1 MSLPNPPAGP
11 FAALQYRDFRLLW
24 TGQVLSSIGTRMQG
38 AALLWQI
45 YALTHSKF
53 ALGYIGLARV
63 IPLVLFA
70 LVGGVVADALDRRR
84 LMLLSQ
90 STMALLAIGLGIWTL
105 LGMRDAW
112 PIYVVAG
119 LSAGVLA
126 FDNPAR
132 QSLMP
137 TLVPRERLANALSL
151 NSMCMQF
158 ASIAGPA
165 LTGLVVLRLGD
176 RGVGWVYLINGA
188 SFLAVIVALLR
199 MSPPPPEEPGSRPK
213 VSLHAAL
220 EGLRFMRESRLLLSL
235 MLLDFLATFF
245 SSADTLLP
253 VYARDILHVGPA
265 GYGLLAGAS
274 AVGSLIGAVSIAL
287 LPPIRHQGRVVLTA
301 VFCYGIATILFG
313 LGHSFAICFL
323 ALAGTGIADTIST
336 VLRQT
341 IRQLVTP
348 DVLRGRMTSINL
360 MFFQGGPQLGE
371 LEAGLVAGAF
381 GAPVSVIT
389 GGVGCLLVV
398 LGMAVY
404 APWLRKYEAEE

>member
-1 MSLPNPPAGP
+1 
-11 FAALQYRDFRLLW
+11 
-24 TGQVLSSIGTRMQG
+24 MQS

-45 YALTHSKF
+45 YALTHSKY

-90 STMALLAIGLGIWTL
+90 SLMALLATALGVWSL
-105 LGMRDAW
+105 LGMREVW

-119 LSAGVLA
+119 LSSGVLA

-151 NSMCMQF
+151 NSICIQT
-158 ASIAGPA
+158 ASIVGPA
-165 LTGLVVLRLGD
+165 LTGLVILKLGD
-176 RGVGWVYLINGA
+176 RGVGWVYLLNGL

-199 MSPPPPEEPGSRPK
+199 MSPPRADEVEARPK
-213 VSLHAAL
+213 VSLEAAL
-220 EGLRFMRESRLLLSL
+220 EGLRFMRHSHLLVSL

-253 VYARDILHVGPA
+253 VYARDILRVGPG
-265 GYGLLAGAS
+265 GYGVLAGAA
-274 AVGSLIGAVSIAL
+274 AVGSLVGAGAL
-287 LPPIRHQGRVVLTA
+287 AWLPPIRRQGRVVLGA
-301 VFCYGIATILFG
+301 VFCYGLATILFG
-313 LGHSFAICFL
+313 VGKSFPICFL
-323 ALAGTGIADTIST
+323 GLAGTGMADTVST

-348 DVLRGRMTSINL
+348 DALRGRMTSINL
-360 MFFQGGPQLGE
+360 IFLQGGPQLGE
-371 LEAGLVAGAF
+371 VEAGLVAGAF
-381 GAPVSVIT
+381 GAPASVIS
-389 GGVGCLLVV
+389 GGIACLLMVI
-398 LGMAVY
+398 GMAAF
-404 APWLRKYEAEE
+404 APALRRHVAEE

>member
-45 YALTHSKF
+45 YALTHSKY

-90 STMALLAIGLGIWTL
+90 SIMALLAIGLGIWTL
-105 LGMRDAW
+105 LGMREAW
-112 PIYVVAG
+112 PIYAVAG

-137 TLVPRERLANALSL
+137 TMVPRERLANALSL
-151 NSMCMQF
+151 NSICMQF

-165 LTGLVVLRLGD
+165 LTGLVVLKLGD

-220 EGLRFMRESRLLLSL
+220 EGLHFMRQSRLLLSL

-274 AVGSLIGAVSIAL
+274 AVGSLIGAASLAL
-287 LPPIRHQGRVVLTA
+287 LPPIRHQGRVVLAA
-301 VFCYGIATILFG
+301 VFCYGIATIFFG
-313 LGHSFAICFL
+313 LGHSFAVCFL

-389 GGVGCLLVV
+389 GGIGCLLVV
-398 LGMAVY
+398 LGMVVY